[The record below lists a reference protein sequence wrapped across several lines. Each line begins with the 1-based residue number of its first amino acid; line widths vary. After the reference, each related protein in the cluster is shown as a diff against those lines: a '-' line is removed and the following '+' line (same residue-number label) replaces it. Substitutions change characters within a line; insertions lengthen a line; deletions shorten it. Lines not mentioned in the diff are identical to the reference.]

1 VPAAQQALIG
11 AVMSDNAETSSQL
24 SSLNGAW
31 RLVSFEL
38 ERQDTGHRRP
48 ALEEGHKG
56 RLVILGGNLIIVV
69 ITPNQRE
76 APKSVE
82 ERAAAYDS
90 MTAYTG
96 RFIVEGD
103 RLTTTVDISWNE
115 SWLRIPQV
123 RTIAFK
129 GERLE
134 LRTDWQT
141 RPAQPEVVGRGV
153 LLWEREE

>member
-1 VPAAQQALIG
+1 
-11 AVMSDNAETSSQL
+11 MSDPAGISANQL

-31 RLVSFEL
+31 RLISFDL

-48 ALEEGHKG
+48 ALAEGHKG
-56 RLVILGGNLIIVV
+56 RLVILAGSLIIVV
-69 ITPNQRE
+69 ITPNGRE
-76 APKSVE
+76 VPKSVE

-96 RFIVEGD
+96 RFIVQGSQ
-103 RLTTTVDISWNE
+103 LTTTVDISWDE
-115 SWLRIPQV
+115 SWLSLPQV
-123 RTIAFK
+123 RTIEFK

>member
-1 VPAAQQALIG
+1 
-11 AVMSDNAETSSQL
+11 MSDHAGTSTNQL
-24 SSLNGAW
+24 SRLNGAW
-31 RLVSFEL
+31 RLISFDL

-56 RLVILGGNLIIVV
+56 RLVILAGSLIIVV

-76 APKSVE
+76 TPISVE
-82 ERAAAYDS
+82 ERAAAYES

-96 RFIVEGD
+96 RFIVDGD

-115 SWLRIPQV
+115 SWLRIPQI
-123 RTIAFK
+123 RTIEFK

-141 RPAQPEVVGRGV
+141 RPAQPGVVGRGV
-153 LLWEREE
+153 LLWERESETVP